1 MISRLVSRCR
11 PGDRES
17 GQASMVTVAM
27 FMMLFS
33 VITVG
38 FTYVMISASRQAVN
52 DSLQSSAKAA
62 AESGVEDAKR
72 LIVYCYNHRNNDG
85 TYTNQQDANLCKD
98 IIGKRADQ
106 LEGTGCDDI
115 LKAVDS
121 SPQRSNFDLEGVKN
135 EHRVKVGN
143 GGAGNNSS
151 NEYYQCLK
159 IATRTDN
166 YEGIVSNLGKSTV
179 IPLRLVDG
187 KGNPATRITKIEIQW
202 HRNVDGADGDG
213 VANLNNTKGTG
224 LPPVGVWK
232 NNSYNRPAVLRVE
245 RVGVKKGSFSLND
258 LVASDTAVTFR
269 PSSGGG
275 NIVAMN
281 NYHPQYNDRPNSQY
295 PNGVPI
301 VETKCNSGGGNNYA
315 CTMNATDILNAK
327 DNDYYLRLSAIYKDA
342 HFSIRAYKGSDI
354 LYFDGVQ
361 PLVDVTGS
369 SSDSFSRIQ
378 ARLKP
383 SFDKNADST
392 NWWPEYVIDTNG
404 KVCKDIEVQYDKGED
419 RCNP

>member
-85 TYTNQQDANLCKD
+85 TYTNPQDANLCKD

-187 KGNPATRITKIEIQW
+187 KGNPATQITEIVIQW

-213 VANLNNTKGTG
+213 VANLKNTKGTG

-245 RVGVKKGSFSLND
+245 RVGAKKGGFSIND
-258 LVASDTAVTFR
+258 LVASDTAVTLR
-269 PSSGGG
+269 PSTGGSKSV
-275 NIVAMN
+275 IMN
-281 NYHPQYNDRPNSQY
+281 NYHPLYNDRPNSQY

-301 VETKCNSGGGNNYA
+301 IETQCDGTNYA
-315 CTMNATDILNAK
+315 CTMSATDFLNAK
-327 DNDYYLRLSAIYKDA
+327 DNDYYLRLSAIYKDS
-342 HFSIRAYKGSDI
+342 HFSIRAYSGGKI

-404 KVCKDIEVQYDKGED
+404 KVCKDIEVQYDEGED
-419 RCNP
+419 RCQP

>member
-1 MISRLVSRCR
+1 MISYRARRRQRVA
-11 PGDRES
+11 DRES

-27 FMMLFS
+27 FMMLFAAIAVS
-33 VITVG
+33 
-38 FTYVMISASRQAVN
+38 FTFVVISASRQAVN

-85 TYTNQQDANLCKD
+85 TYTNPQDANLCKH

-106 LEGTGCDDI
+106 LEGTDCDDI
-115 LKAVDS
+115 LGAVNS
-121 SPQRSNFDLEGVKN
+121 SPQGGNFGLEIVKN

-143 GGAGNNSS
+143 GSAGNNSS

-187 KGNPATRITKIEIQW
+187 NGNPATQITEIVIQW
-202 HRNVDGADGDG
+202 HRNVDGVEGDG
-213 VANLNNTKGTG
+213 VANLAGTSGTG
-224 LPPVGVWK
+224 LPPADKWK
-232 NNSYNRPAVLRVE
+232 SNSHNRPAVLRVE

-301 VETKCNSGGGNNYA
+301 VETKCDGNNYA
-315 CTMNATDILNAK
+315 CTMSATDTLYAK
-327 DNDYYLRLSAIYKDA
+327 NNDYYLRLSAIYKDS
-342 HFSIRAYKGSDI
+342 HFSIRAYDGSKI

-404 KVCKDIEVQYDKGED
+404 KVCKDIEVQYDEGED
-419 RCNP
+419 RCKYK

>member
-85 TYTNQQDANLCKD
+85 TYTNPQDANLCKH

-106 LEGTGCDDI
+106 LEGTDCDDI
-115 LKAVDS
+115 LGAVDS
-121 SPQRSNFDLEGVKN
+121 SPQKVNFGLEGVKN

-143 GGAGNNSS
+143 GSAGKNSS

-187 KGNPATRITKIEIQW
+187 KGNPATQITKIEIQW

-213 VANLNNTKGTG
+213 VANLAGTSGTG
-224 LPPVGVWK
+224 LPPADKWK
-232 NNSYNRPAVLRVE
+232 SNSHNRPAVLRVE

-258 LVASDTAVTFR
+258 LVASDTAVTLR
-269 PSSGGG
+269 PSTGGSKSV
-275 NIVAMN
+275 IMN
-281 NYHPQYNDRPNSQY
+281 NYHPLYNDRPNSQY

-301 VETKCNSGGGNNYA
+301 IETQCDGNNYA
-315 CTMNATDILNAK
+315 CTMSATDTLYAK
-327 DNDYYLRLSAIYKDA
+327 NNDYYLRLSAIYKDS
-342 HFSIRAYKGSDI
+342 HFSIRAYDGSKP

>member
-85 TYTNQQDANLCKD
+85 TYTNPQDANLCKD

-245 RVGVKKGSFSLND
+245 RVGAKKGGFSIND
-258 LVASDTAVTFR
+258 LVASDTAVTLR
-269 PSSGGG
+269 PSTGGSKSV
-275 NIVAMN
+275 IMN
-281 NYHPQYNDRPNSQY
+281 NYHPLYNDRPNSQY

-301 VETKCNSGGGNNYA
+301 IETQCDGNNYA
-315 CTMNATDILNAK
+315 CTMSATDTLYAK
-327 DNDYYLRLSAIYKDA
+327 NNDYYLRLSAIYKDS
-342 HFSIRAYKGSDI
+342 HFSIRAYDGSKP

-361 PLVDVTGS
+361 PLVDVTGR

-392 NWWPEYVIDTNG
+392 NWWPEYAIDTNG
-404 KVCKDIEVQYDKGED
+404 KVCKDIEVQYDTGED
-419 RCNP
+419 RCK

>member
-1 MISRLVSRCR
+1 MIFRLVSRCR
-11 PGDRES
+11 PGDGES

-85 TYTNQQDANLCKD
+85 TYTNQQDANLCKH

-106 LEGTGCDDI
+106 LEGTDCDDI

-187 KGNPATRITKIEIQW
+187 KGNPATQITEIVIQW

-245 RVGVKKGSFSLND
+245 RVGAKKGGFSIND
-258 LVASDTAVTFR
+258 LVASDTAVTLR
-269 PSSGGG
+269 PSTGGSKSV
-275 NIVAMN
+275 IMN
-281 NYHPQYNDRPNSQY
+281 NYHPLYNDRPNSQY

-301 VETKCNSGGGNNYA
+301 IETQCDGNNYA
-315 CTMNATDILNAK
+315 CTMSATDTLYAK
-327 DNDYYLRLSAIYKDA
+327 NNDYYLRLSAIYKDS
-342 HFSIRAYKGSDI
+342 HFSIRAYDGSKP

-404 KVCKDIEVQYDKGED
+404 KVCKDIEVQYDEGED
-419 RCNP
+419 RCKYK

>member
-85 TYTNQQDANLCKD
+85 TYTNPQDANLCKD

-245 RVGVKKGSFSLND
+245 RVGAKKGGFSIND
-258 LVASDTAVTFR
+258 LVASDTAVTLR
-269 PSSGGG
+269 PSTGGSKSV
-275 NIVAMN
+275 IMN
-281 NYHPQYNDRPNSQY
+281 NYHPLYNDRPNSQY

-301 VETKCNSGGGNNYA
+301 IETQCDGNNYA
-315 CTMNATDILNAK
+315 CTMSATDTLYAK
-327 DNDYYLRLSAIYKDA
+327 NNDYYLRLSAIYKDS
-342 HFSIRAYKGSDI
+342 HFSIRAYDGSKP

-404 KVCKDIEVQYDKGED
+404 KVCKDIEVQYDEGED
-419 RCNP
+419 RCKYK